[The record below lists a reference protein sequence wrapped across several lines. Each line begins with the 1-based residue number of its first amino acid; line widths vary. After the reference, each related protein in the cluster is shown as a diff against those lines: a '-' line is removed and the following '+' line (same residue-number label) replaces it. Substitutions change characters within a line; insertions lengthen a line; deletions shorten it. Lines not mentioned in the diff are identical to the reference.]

1 MDTPRIAAPAQRRTH
16 PGPPSPDRSHAARH
30 TARARASSA
39 TSEGHPTLR
48 PWRVA
53 ATAGAHSS
61 IQSAC
66 DVMDAELVTVEPD
79 ADLRLTGP
87 ALRAVLEREGPGR
100 ERVIGVYDESRLRLT
115 GRWRLSRERW
125 SADRSRLQIDRLPA
139 DEAGR
144 TVLELSAGAR
154 PVRVVVDPDDAG
166 ALRAWSEA
174 GPSAASSFWRR

>member
-1 MDTPRIAAPAQRRTH
+1 MCIR
-16 PGPPSPDRSHAARH
+16 DR
-30 TARARASSA
+30 
-39 TSEGHPTLR
+39 
-48 PWRVA
+48 
-53 ATAGAHSS
+53 
-61 IQSAC
+61 
-66 DVMDAELVTVEPD
+66 
-79 ADLRLTGP
+79 
-87 ALRAVLEREGPGR
+87 R
-100 ERVIGVYDESRLRLT
+100 ERVIGLYDESRLRLT

-144 TVLELSAGAR
+144 AVLELSAGTR

>member
-1 MDTPRIAAPAQRRTH
+1 MLIA
-16 PGPPSPDRSHAARH
+16 
-30 TARARASSA
+30 SA
-39 TSEGHPTLR
+39 TVVAVIVLSALALVMR
-48 PWRVA
+48 RRALARVTA
-53 ATAGAHSS
+53 AF
-61 IQSAC
+61 
-66 DVMDAELVTVEPD
+66 P
-79 ADLRLTGP
+79 
-87 ALRAVLEREGPGR
+87 AVLEREGLGR

-174 GPSAASSFWRR
+174 GPSAASSFWRH